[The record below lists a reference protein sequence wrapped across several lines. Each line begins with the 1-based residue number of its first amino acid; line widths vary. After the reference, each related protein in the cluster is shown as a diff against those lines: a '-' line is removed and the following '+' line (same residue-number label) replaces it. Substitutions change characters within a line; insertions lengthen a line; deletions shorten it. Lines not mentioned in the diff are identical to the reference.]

1 MANMNKVILAGNL
14 TRDPEIK
21 RTNNGNTVAQFG
33 LALNRR
39 YLDANQQWQEDTTF
53 VDVEAWKQGADTAA
67 KLTKGWPVLI
77 EGRLKMD
84 TWQDRTTGQQRSKLK
99 IVADRLSS
107 QRPLE
112 DRSDGNQP
120 PQQQQQQSQG
130 YTPQQQPPQQQQ
142 PPPQQNYQ
150 APQQQQQP
158 PPQQTQQQAPP
169 PPRPASPPPP
179 APFDN
184 GNSNEPIDDIPF

>member
-39 YLDANQQWQEDTTF
+39 YMDANQQWQEDTTF

-112 DRSDGNQP
+112 DRADGNQ
-120 PQQQQQQSQG
+120 QQPQQQQSQG
-130 YTPQQQPPQQQQ
+130 YAPQQQQ
-142 PPPQQNYQ
+142 RQQPPPPPPQQSYQ
-150 APQQQQQP
+150 APRQQQQP

-169 PPRPASPPPP
+169 PPD
-179 APFDN
+179 PFDRN
-184 GNSNEPIDDIPF
+184 GDEPIDDIPF